1 MSYTISITPAA
12 FEMLKRIADRRV
24 REKIR
29 DQIDKLAVEPELQG
43 KPLLAELSGYRS
55 VRAAGQRHRIIYR
68 VEKDRVVVVVVAIGL
83 RKEGSRTDIYTLAKK
98 LFRLKLLT

>member
-1 MSYTISITPAA
+1 MTYAIFITPTA
-12 FEMLKRIADRRV
+12 FEMLKMIADRRV

-29 DQIDKLAVEPELQG
+29 EQIDKLAVEPEQQG

-55 VRAAGQRHRIIYR
+55 LRAAGQRHRIIYR
-68 VEKDRVVVVVVAIGL
+68 VEKDRIVVVIVAIGL
-83 RKEGSRTDIYTLAKK
+83 RKEGSKTDIYALAKK